1 MINYKKQILKIRI
14 ICLIYQKLK
23 IKKKTM
29 KVKISLKIKFMKIK
43 KQICL

>member
-14 ICLIYQKLK
+14 IYLIYQKLR

-29 KVKISLKIKFMKIK
+29 KVNIFLKIKFMKIK